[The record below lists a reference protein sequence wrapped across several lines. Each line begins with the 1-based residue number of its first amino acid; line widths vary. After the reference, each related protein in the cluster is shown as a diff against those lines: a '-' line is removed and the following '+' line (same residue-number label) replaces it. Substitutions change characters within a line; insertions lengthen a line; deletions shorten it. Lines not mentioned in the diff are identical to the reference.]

1 MLIVLDKSFVAE
13 HLRYLKSGKSVKVQ
27 AHYTKRVKKHTE
39 HAPPH
44 NYNLDHLSEKDRDLF
59 NRMHAEQHVAH
70 FYDGHALR
78 KRVAHH
84 EGEAQKHNDHA
95 DQLDK
100 DGKHKEAA
108 AARRKAD
115 KHIAEMHRHKTELR
129 KVDNAVHGL
138 AAMKEKLVAGS
149 GTLDGDAEAIHQ
161 HYVSKVG
168 ERLKPASKPAAPLV
182 VLNSPKDGDRNADGL
197 VFRNGRW
204 HRDDSVSD
212 GMAAN
217 SADNSALVDYAKEM
231 AGKADSKRRFFD
243 AVIGRFSSED
253 TSNEHRQALF
263 DALGVPKGAKVDDFR
278 AALDSYYDANK
289 GERKKRHLND
299 KQALAESNV
308 RKVMQQA
315 KEVYQQDR
323 AQFESET
330 DTSPSHADDKAEA
343 QKQAQELAEMKQ
355 EAPASVAA
363 NPSPSAKPETPKA
376 PLVVVAKP
384 EAPKPNA
391 AALAAAKAAFEKS
404 KGQTRVTV
412 SSGGGSNFDSFED
425 WVSDMYDQHLG
436 LMSPEDK
443 AEAFKAYQA
452 AKKAA
457 ESEKGTKSEKAVLSE
472 AAAAAKLNAVSKGG
486 VALKGTPKQ
495 REWAEKI
502 RQQRL
507 SAMTPEQ
514 VAIAVDPNGLFV
526 NAKWWIETRDMDARQ
541 LGGFFEAQKKMLA
554 LARKQQAENAA
565 SAYAETVKIYNGL
578 TGQFGFGR
586 AERGKD
592 YLKMAREHLAKFPT

>member
-84 EGEAQKHNDHA
+84 EAEAKKHNDHA
-95 DQLDK
+95 DELDK
-100 DGKHKEAA
+100 QGKHKEAA

-115 KHIAEMHRHKTELR
+115 KHIVEMHRHKTELR

-138 AAMKEKLVAGS
+138 AAMKERLVAGS

-168 ERLKPASKPAAPLV
+168 ERLKPANKPAAPLV

-204 HRDDSVSD
+204 HRDDFASD
-212 GMAAN
+212 GQAN

-231 AGKADSKRRFFD
+231 AGRADSKRRFFE
-243 AVIGRFSSED
+243 AVIGRFSSEN

-263 DALGVPKGAKVDDFR
+263 DALGLPKGVKVDDFR

-289 GERKKRHLND
+289 GERKKRHLNH
-299 KQALAESNV
+299 KQALAESNM
-308 RKVMQQA
+308 RKVMRQA
-315 KEVYQQDR
+315 KEVYQRDR
-323 AQFESET
+323 SQFESET

-363 NPSPSAKPETPKA
+363 NPSPEAKPEPPAA

-412 SSGGGSNFDSFED
+412 SRSSGGVPLASFED
-425 WVSDMYDQHLG
+425 WVSDMYDLQVG

-443 AEAFKAYQA
+443 AEKFKEYQA

-457 ESEKGTKSEKAVLSE
+457 NKEKGTKSEKAVLSE

-514 VAIAVDPNGLFV
+514 VAIAVNPNGLFV

-541 LGGFFEAQKKMLA
+541 LGAFFEAQKKMLA
-554 LARKQQAENAA
+554 LARKQQAANAA
-565 SAYAETVKIYNGL
+565 SDYAETVKIYNGL

-592 YLKMAREHLAKFPT
+592 YLQMARQHLAKFPA